1 MSSTTK
7 ERELYESAITRE
19 GFERLNAELERLTAD
34 GRREIARRLEQ
45 AATGEANRSE
55 SVDYQV
61 AREDQALLERRIAL
75 LEARLRAADI
85 VEPGPADGRIDVG
98 ERVRLRDLDSGERL
112 DVELV
117 GALESDASLG
127 RVSVASPLGRAILG
141 LRRGAIAE
149 VDAPRGRLRFRVVA
163 VETSASSADAAQMV
177 SRPDRAARVRR

>member
-1 MSSTTK
+1 
-7 ERELYESAITRE
+7 LHESAITRD
-19 GFERLNAELERLTAD
+19 GFERLNAELERLTD
-34 GRREIARRLEQ
+34 HGRREIARRLEQ

-75 LEARLRAADI
+75 LEERLRAAEI

-98 ERVRLRDLDSGERL
+98 ERVRLRDLESGERL

-117 GALESDASLG
+117 GSLESDASLG

-141 LRRGAIAE
+141 LRRGQIAE
-149 VDAPRGRLRFRVVA
+149 VDAPRGRLRFKVLA
-163 VETSASSADAAQMV
+163 VETHAPQMV
-177 SRPDRAARVRR
+177 SRPYRGAGVRRRALEGPR